1 MSPVR
6 DSRSVWGQG
15 KKRISLRLGLCLLP
29 PLTPGH
35 GHGALHRVLHLTSC
49 NKAAFVSWWVW
60 PAALWLLH
68 HSRSSSTMA
77 ASNFSRHGC
86 GRKHERN
93 AAQKALCKWF
103 ACGLLKLGN
112 SCGLQPQRSYFYSLI
127 ATTLFPL
134 ALIKCDLFILIWSL
148 DIKDKFL

>member
-1 MSPVR
+1 
-6 DSRSVWGQG
+6 
-15 KKRISLRLGLCLLP
+15 
-29 PLTPGH
+29 
-35 GHGALHRVLHLTSC
+35 
-49 NKAAFVSWWVW
+49 
-60 PAALWLLH
+60 
-68 HSRSSSTMA
+68 MA

-93 AAQKALCKWF
+93 AAQKALFKWF

-127 ATTLFPL
+127 ATALFPL

-148 DIKDKFL
+148 DIKDKVLWSQPEVGWKKTVPVITDPQAGLHLPNHLASVKIQFLQPFSCYNSNPLGSLPFSPCSAPEIGSTSFLLSPN